1 MNAFEFSGFA
11 QGDTGVTITGDI
23 AEIVGFWKDGSVEL
37 AANAAPGAEYRITL
51 DLTKATSTNYVFVE
65 GSVGAVTVVLP
76 EFNAAAVSGIGVVYD
91 GTDKLAGE
99 GSAELL
105 DSLVTYNVQTGKTYE
120 IALADATQAINAGSY
135 DFDVVV
141 TVIHSDLEGYASG
154 NEEYEKSATVHVTLT
169 VDKAPLTVSR
179 GQGITVAYNGSAQKL
194 TDYEGFFVFN
204 GAVEA
209 EKDEM
214 LAAIGATYTL
224 SGTTDAKDTF
234 TGAGVYSVV
243 LVTDDPVFGNYTV
256 TSRVT
261 TLNVGK
267 APVIV
272 LGTKLEGDITSG
284 DKFGIDE
291 LSVEPADGCA
301 VPESTVEKLT
311 ASVTYVSGSASVGT
325 ITSAGRYN
333 YTVALSDPAN
343 YQIVSTEN
351 ASLGTVGATGTITVS
366 VSTVQTGT
374 GEGEQFVQQA
384 EIVFG
389 TPETK
394 PWVLTATELTSGT
407 TYNSYESIVSRTVS
421 LGQQAEIDGVIS
433 LTLTNGT
440 EVINASSVAG
450 LSSVSEITVKLPAAV
465 GSSLEGY
472 TVYERQK
479 DGSLR
484 AIDGVVNDGYFT
496 YNSSIVSDLVF
507 VRIIGAGVP
516 VWIWILVGV
525 LAALIIFAIILA
537 VFIGR
542 KDRSTPPPAAPAE
555 PPAAPEPP
563 SHDGAL
569 PAASADVDIPD
580 APSHIGGSEERPPLI
595 GTR

>member
-1 MNAFEFSGFA
+1 M
-11 QGDTGVTITGDI
+11 
-23 AEIVGFWKDGSVEL
+23 
-37 AANAAPGAEYRITL
+37 
-51 DLTKATSTNYVFVE
+51 
-65 GSVGAVTVVLP
+65 
-76 EFNAAAVSGIGVVYD
+76 
-91 GTDKLAGE
+91 
-99 GSAELL
+99 
-105 DSLVTYNVQTGKTYE
+105 
-120 IALADATQAINAGSY
+120 
-135 DFDVVV
+135 
-141 TVIHSDLEGYASG
+141 
-154 NEEYEKSATVHVTLT
+154 
-169 VDKAPLTVSR
+169 
-179 GQGITVAYNGSAQKL
+179 
-194 TDYEGFFVFN
+194 
-204 GAVEA
+204 
-209 EKDEM
+209 
-214 LAAIGATYTL
+214 
-224 SGTTDAKDTF
+224 
-234 TGAGVYSVV
+234 
-243 LVTDDPVFGNYTV
+243 
-256 TSRVT
+256 
-261 TLNVGK
+261 
-267 APVIV
+267 
-272 LGTKLEGDITSG
+272 
-284 DKFGIDE
+284 
-291 LSVEPADGCA
+291 
-301 VPESTVEKLT
+301 
-311 ASVTYVSGSASVGT
+311 
-325 ITSAGRYN
+325 
-333 YTVALSDPAN
+333 
-343 YQIVSTEN
+343 
-351 ASLGTVGATGTITVS
+351 
-366 VSTVQTGT
+366 
-374 GEGEQFVQQA
+374 QQA

-407 TYNSYESIVSRTVS
+407 TYSNYESIVSRTVS

-580 APSHIGGSEERPPLI
+580 APSHIGGSEDRPPLI

>member
-1 MNAFEFSGFA
+1 M
-11 QGDTGVTITGDI
+11 
-23 AEIVGFWKDGSVEL
+23 KDGSEL
-37 AANAAPGAEYRITL
+37 IPNAAPGAEYQITL
-51 DLTKATSTNYVFVE
+51 DLTKATSTNYMFE
-65 GSVGAVTVVLP
+65 AGTVGVVTVVLP
-76 EFNAAAVSGIGVVYD
+76 EFNAAAVDEVQTGVVYD

-105 DSLVTYNVQTGKTYE
+105 DSLVIYEEQTGKTYE
-120 IALADATQAINAGSY
+120 IALADDTTQAINAGSY

-154 NEEYEKSATVHVTLT
+154 NEAYERSATVQVTLT
-169 VDKAPLTVSR
+169 VGKAPLTVSR
-179 GQGITVAYNGSAQKL
+179 GEGITVAYNGSAQKL
-194 TDYEGFFVFN
+194 TDYEGFFVFD

-243 LVTDDPVFGNYTV
+243 LVTDDEVFGNYTV

-284 DKFGIDE
+284 DEFGIVE

-301 VPESTVEKLT
+301 VPEDTVKKLT

-351 ASLGTVGATGTITVS
+351 AALGTVGATGTITVS
-366 VSTVQTGT
+366 VSAVQTGT

-394 PWVLTATELTSGT
+394 AWVLTATELTSGT
-407 TYNSYESIVSRTVS
+407 TYNNYENIVSRTVS

-569 PAASADVDIPD
+569 TAASADVDIPD

-595 GTR
+595 GIR